1 MDKEVVKELIQNE
14 LTAENITKELRGIL
28 SDTLKRERIES
39 DYGQL
44 KKLLSE
50 GGNASANAAKS
61 IYEFTRPQPNPSP
74 KERGNIK

>member
-14 LTAENITKELRGIL
+14 LTSANITKELQAIL
-28 SDTLKRERIES
+28 IDTLKRERIES
-39 DYGQL
+39 DYQQL

-61 IYEFTRPQPNPSP
+61 IYEFTKRQ
-74 KERGNIK
+74 